1 MVQSLI
7 KLNQMDSVENFIR
20 AINQEINRDLSVMSE
35 EYQKGHKSAMK
46 HAKDLFDIWFP
57 IKQVTK

>member
-1 MVQSLI
+1 
-7 KLNQMDSVENFIR
+7 MDSVENFIR